1 MNNTNTTAS
10 TLQTIQE
17 HPVIPVF
24 YHQDPKICLD
34 ILTACYYGGI
44 RVFEFTNRGEH
55 ALHNFKVL
63 LEHRNE
69 HFPDLKLGIG
79 TIKTAAQAEEF
90 LNLGTDFIV
99 SPIVKAEIAK
109 ITLERSTLWIPGC
122 MTPTE
127 INYAEELG
135 APLIKLFPGD
145 TLGPGFLKAIKPL
158 FPALK
163 FMPTGGVDLD
173 KTNIESWLNAGVS
186 ALGFG
191 SKLFAHIEA
200 TGSGYTWLSDR
211 CSSLIKIVNRK

>member
-1 MNNTNTTAS
+1 MNTIAN

-24 YHQDPKICLD
+24 YHQDPQTCVD
-34 ILTACYYGGI
+34 VLTACYNGGI

-55 ALHNFKVL
+55 AAHNFKVL
-63 LEHRNE
+63 LDHRNA

-79 TIKTAAQAEEF
+79 TIKTSAQAEDY
-90 LNLGTDFIV
+90 LNIGADFIV
-99 SPIVKAEIAK
+99 SPIVKSEIAK
-109 ITLERSTLWIPGC
+109 VSSDHSTLWIPGC

-173 KTNIESWLNAGVS
+173 KNNIDGWLNAGVS

-191 SKLFAHIEA
+191 SKLFNHTE
-200 TGSGYTWLSDR
+200 TPDVGYDWLSER
-211 CSSLIKIVNRK
+211 CRSLIEIVNRK